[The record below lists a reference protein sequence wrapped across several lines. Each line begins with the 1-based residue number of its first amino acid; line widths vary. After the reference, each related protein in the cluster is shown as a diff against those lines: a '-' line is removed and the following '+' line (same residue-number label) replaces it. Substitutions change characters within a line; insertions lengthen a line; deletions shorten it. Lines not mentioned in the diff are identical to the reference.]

1 MTRSAMLL
9 PKPRRRRGQVDIP
22 TMGEWQLSRFF
33 ADLTPAER
41 HLLRWIADN
50 ADLIEVDGGPDH
62 LLVPMPR
69 QMLDQLAEFE
79 ADREDREPAMED
91 EDGDPGE
98 EDDPPE
104 DEGDREIGNEHDLA
118 ALRRL
123 HEQRYRQDV
132 KRMLG
137 IDLDAGPIAL
147 RLVDG
152 RIEPYPVEGVPR

>member
-9 PKPRRRRGQVDIP
+9 PKTRRRRGQVDIP
-22 TMGEWQLSRFF
+22 TMSDWHLSRFF
-33 ADLTPAER
+33 AGLTPAER

-62 LLVPMPR
+62 ILVPMPADLLG
-69 QMLDQLAEFE
+69 MLAEFE

-91 EDGDPGE
+91 EDGDPAE
-98 EDDPPE
+98 DDDPPE
-104 DEGDREIGNEHDLA
+104 DEGDFEIGGEHDLA
-118 ALRRL
+118 ALGRL
-123 HEQRYRQDV
+123 QEQRYRQDV